1 MDAGSHRP
9 AGQDGE
15 TAGPLVEVRNVWKE
29 YNDGVKSVVVLKD
42 VSFAMRRNEFVALVG
57 PSGCG
62 KSTLLRLLC
71 GLDKADRGEVLFDGK
86 PIRADNPQVTM
97 VFQNFALMPWL
108 DVADNVALGL
118 EAQGHKRP
126 ERLAKSQDL
135 IDIVGLTGFENA
147 YPRELSGGMK
157 QRVGLA
163 RALATDPVLLCMD
176 EPFSSLDP
184 LTSETLREESLR
196 LWGDPDLPPEAVV
209 MVTHNVEEAVAM
221 ADRVIVFSRRPGTIL
236 ADETIHLPR
245 PRDRKSPAFY
255 AETDRIY
262 KLIT

>member
-1 MDAGSHRP
+1 MV
-9 AGQDGE
+9 
-15 TAGPLVEVRNVWKE
+15 TLVEVKGVWKE
-29 YNDGVKSVVVLKD
+29 YNDGVKAVTVLKD
-42 VSFAMRRNEFVALVG
+42 ISFRMERNEFVALVG

-71 GLDKADRGEVLFDGK
+71 GLDTPTKGEVLFNGK
-86 PIRADNPQVTM
+86 PIRVDDPQVTM

-118 EAQGHKRP
+118 EAQGYKRTD
-126 ERLAKSQDL
+126 RLAKCQEL

-176 EPFSSLDP
+176 EPFSALDP

-196 LWGDPDLPPEAVV
+196 LWAEPGLPPEAVV
-209 MVTHNVEEAVAM
+209 MVTHNVEEAVYM
-221 ADRVIVFSRRPGTIL
+221 ADRVVVFSHRPGTIL
-236 ADETIHLPR
+236 ADERIRLPR
-245 PRDRKSPAFY
+245 PRDRKSPEFY

-262 KLIT
+262 QLIT

>member
-1 MDAGSHRP
+1 MMP
-9 AGQDGE
+9 
-15 TAGPLVEVRNVWKE
+15 PLVQVRNVWKE
-29 YNDGVKSVVVLKD
+29 FSDGVKSVTVLKD
-42 VSFAMRRNEFVALVG
+42 ISLEMGHNEFVAFVG

-71 GLDKADRGEVLFDGK
+71 GLDTPSRGEVLFEGK
-86 PIRADNPQVTM
+86 PIRVDDPKVTM

-118 EAQGHKRP
+118 EAQGMPRAA
-126 ERLAKSQDL
+126 RLQKAQEL

-147 YPRELSGGMK
+147 YPREISGGMK

-163 RALATDPVLLCMD
+163 RALATEPILLCMD
-176 EPFSSLDP
+176 EPFSALDA
-184 LTSETLREESLR
+184 LTSEALRSETLR
-196 LWGDPDLPPEAVV
+196 LWSEPALPPEAVI

-221 ADRVIVFSRRPGTIL
+221 ADRIIVFSHRPGTIL
-236 ADETIHLPR
+236 ADERVRLPR
-245 PRDRKSPAFY
+245 PRDKKSPEFY